1 MCEQKIQPA
10 NIQIQIKFSISCAAK
25 FLEYNQRFTTRRK
38 ISKLKKCINN
48 KNEIKTKS

>member
-10 NIQIQIKFSISCAAK
+10 NIQTQIKFSISCAAK
-25 FLEYNQRFTTRRK
+25 FLEYNQRFTTTRK

-48 KNEIKTKS
+48 EIKTKS